1 MMVTQGLS
9 RARPH
14 LVGDIW
20 GGFAAMLVALPSAIA
35 FGVTIFSPLGGE
47 FSARGAL
54 AGMLGVTI
62 LGLVAGALG
71 GTQRLIS
78 APCAPAAAVLSAL
91 TIQLVGQ
98 GHPAFV
104 IVLTLFLAALVS
116 SVIQISFGVMR
127 IGQLIKYMPFPV
139 VSGYLSGVGLIVI
152 LSQLPKWLAWPKGLP
167 VLQGILSPHLWH
179 MPSVVIGLVT
189 ALVMA
194 VAPRLR
200 TGVPAVILGLV
211 GGLSTYWVLALTIW
225 PELRTLAGNSY
236 VIGPISMQGDGLI
249 EGMANLWSQFQQT
262 KVILWEPICVTALT
276 LAVLLSID
284 TLKTCLVLDAMTGS
298 KHDSNR
304 ELVGQGLGNLAST
317 LLGGAPGAGTMGA
330 SLVNKAS
337 GGMTGLSSIIQ
348 GLWSLLAV
356 LFLTPLIAWV
366 PISALA
372 AILVV
377 IGVNMIDWHT
387 FQLLRSRDTLL
398 DFAVIALVVIVA
410 NTVSLIAASGLGVA
424 LAILMFIR
432 EQIHSSPIRRKSYGN
447 KMFSKRIRM
456 PAERDV
462 LEKSGRQTVIIEM
475 QGSLFFGTT
484 DQVFATIEPE
494 LEHARYVL
502 LDLHRVQSLDFTA
515 GHMIE
520 RVANMMDERGGIL
533 ALSRIPERLPSGRDL
548 HAYIDHIG
556 LSHKSSVRIFKE
568 FSDALEWFEEQ
579 IIFHSHLPEQDVD
592 CLPLGDFDLFKGL
605 DANVIAALDRVATR
619 IPIRAGKMIFN
630 AGAPGHDL
638 MLIAR
643 GEIKIDLPIPNQKP
657 IHLATLG
664 RGQFFGEMSFL
675 DAHPHSADVMAL
687 TDVDIISL
695 NRKDFVNVIK
705 GEPEIGSKVL
715 RALAMAIADRLR
727 HANAEMREM
736 RMG

>member
-1 MMVTQGLS
+1 MVTQALS

-35 FGVTIFSPLGGE
+35 FGVTIFSPLGAE

-91 TIQLVGQ
+91 TIQLIGQ

-104 IVLTLFLAALVS
+104 IVLTLFLAALAS
-116 SVIQISFGVMR
+116 SIFQIGFGFMR

-152 LSQLPKWLAWPKGLP
+152 LSQLPKWLAIPKGTGLIEG
-167 VLQGILSPHLWH
+167 LFAPHLWQG
-179 MPSVVIGLVT
+179 PSVCVGLAT
-189 ALVMA
+189 AGVMA
-194 VAPRLR
+194 FASRIR
-200 TGVPAVILGLV
+200 TSVPAVILGLIA
-211 GGLSTYWVLALTIW
+211 GLITYWVLAFTVW
-225 PELRTLAGNSY
+225 PDLRNLSGNPY
-236 VIGPISMQGDGLI
+236 VIGAISISGDGI
-249 EGMANLWSQFQQT
+249 VEGMAALWGHFKQA
-262 KVILWEPICVTALT
+262 KIILWEPILVTALT
-276 LAVLLSID
+276 LSVLLSID
-284 TLKTCLVLDAMTGS
+284 TLKTCLVLDALTGS

-304 ELVGQGLGNLAST
+304 ELVGQGFGNLAST
-317 LLGGAPGAGTMGA
+317 LFGGVPGAGTMGA

-366 PISALA
+366 PVSALA

-377 IGVNMIDWHT
+377 IGLNMIDWHT

-398 DFAVIALVVIVA
+398 DFMVIALVVIVA
-410 NTVSLIAASGLGVA
+410 NTISLIAASGLGVA

-432 EQIHSSPIRRKSYGN
+432 EQIHSSPIRRKSYGS

-456 PAERDV
+456 PGEREV
-462 LEKSGRQTVIIEM
+462 LELAGRKTVILEL

-484 DQVFATIEPE
+484 DQVFAAIEPE

-520 RVANMMDERGGIL
+520 RVANMLAERNGVL
-533 ALSRIPERLPSGRDL
+533 ALSRIPDRLPSGRDL

-556 LSHKSSVRIFKE
+556 LSSKTSVRLFRE

-579 IIFHSHLPEQDVD
+579 IIEDSHLPPEDID
-592 CLPLGDFDLFKGL
+592 CLPLGGFDLFKGL
-605 DANVIAALDRVATR
+605 DRQVVEALDQVAVR
-619 IPIRAGKMIFN
+619 RHMRAGEMIFT
-630 AGAPGHDL
+630 AGAKGNDL

-675 DAHPHSADVMAL
+675 DAHEHSADVTAL
-687 TDVDIISL
+687 TDVDLISL
-695 NRKDFVNVIK
+695 NRTDFVRIIRN
-705 GEPEIGSKVL
+705 EPEIGSKVL

-727 HANAEMREM
+727 HANSEMREM
-736 RMG
+736 RIG

>member
-1 MMVTQGLS
+1 MDLAIS
-9 RARPH
+9 RIRNHFA
-14 LVGDIW
+14 GDIW

-62 LGLVAGALG
+62 LGLVAGIFG

-91 TIQLVGQ
+91 TLQLIGQ

-104 IVLTLFLAALVS
+104 IVLTLFIAAFMS
-116 SVIQISFGVMR
+116 SVIQIGFGFLR
-127 IGQLIKYMPFPV
+127 IGQMIKYMPFPV
-139 VSGYLSGVGLIVI
+139 VSGYLSGVGLIVV
-152 LSQLPKWLAWPKGLP
+152 LSQLPKWLAIPKGIGL
-167 VLQGILSPHLWH
+167 VEGLIHPHLWQG
-179 MPSVVIGLVT
+179 PSVIVGLIT

-194 VAPRLR
+194 FSPRLKIA
-200 TGVPAVILGLV
+200 VPAVILGLLA
-211 GGLSTYWVLALTIW
+211 GLMTYWVLAFTFW
-225 PELRTLAGNSY
+225 TELRTLSDNAF
-236 VIGPISMQGDGLI
+236 VIGHISMSKDGILD
-249 EGMANLWSQFQQT
+249 GMSSIWSHFKQSQ
-262 KVILWEPICVTALT
+262 VILWEPIFVTALT
-276 LAVLLSID
+276 LSVLLSID
-284 TLKTCLVLDAMTGS
+284 TLKTCLVLDALTGS

-304 ELVGQGLGNLAST
+304 ELIGQGLGNLAST
-317 LLGGAPGAGTMGA
+317 LFGGTPGAGTMGA

-337 GGMTGLSSIIQ
+337 GGMTGLSSVMQ

-366 PISALA
+366 PVSALA

-377 IGVNMIDWHT
+377 IGINMIDWHT

-398 DFAVIALVVIVA
+398 DFAVIALVVVVA
-410 NTVSLIAASGLGVA
+410 NTISLIAASGLGVA

-456 PAERDV
+456 PAEREI
-462 LEKSGRQTVIIEM
+462 LEQSGQKTVIIEL

-484 DQVFATIEPE
+484 DQLFSTIEPE
-494 LEHARYVL
+494 LENAQFVL

-520 RVANMMDERGGIL
+520 RVANMLSERNGIL
-533 ALSRIPERLPSGRDL
+533 VLSRIPERLPSGRDL

-556 LSHKSSVRIFKE
+556 LSSKTSVKLFRE
-568 FSDALEWFEEQ
+568 FSDALEWFEEE
-579 IIFHSHLPEQDVD
+579 IIKASHLPQQEME
-592 CLPLGDFDLFKGL
+592 CLALGGFDLFKGL
-605 DANVIAALDRVATR
+605 NTKILSALDKVAIR
-619 IPIRAGKMIFN
+619 HHIRAGEIIFC
-630 AGAPGHDL
+630 AGAEGHDL
-638 MLIAR
+638 MLISR
-643 GEIKIDLPIPNQKP
+643 GEIKINLPIPGQKS

-664 RGQFFGEMSFL
+664 QGQFFGEMSFL
-675 DAHPHSADVMAL
+675 DSHTHSADVTAL
-687 TDVDIISL
+687 TDVDLISI
-695 NRKDFVNVIK
+695 NRNEFVRVIK
-705 GEPEIGSKVL
+705 DEPEIGSKVL
-715 RALAMAIADRLR
+715 RSLAMAIADRLR
-727 HANAEMREM
+727 HANHEMREM
-736 RMG
+736 QIG

>member
-1 MMVTQGLS
+1 MAIQALS
-9 RARPH
+9 RARTH
-14 LVGDIW
+14 LAGDIW

-91 TIQLVGQ
+91 TIQLIGQ

-104 IVLTLFLAALVS
+104 IVLTLFLAAMTS
-116 SVIQISFGVMR
+116 SVIQIGFGFLR

-152 LSQLPKWLAWPKGLP
+152 LSQLPKWLALPKGT
-167 VLQGILSPHLWH
+167 VLLEGLVSPHLWQG
-179 MPSVVIGLVT
+179 PSVIVGLVT

-194 VAPRLR
+194 LAPRLKIA
-200 TGVPAVILGLV
+200 VPAVILGLV
-211 GGLSTYWVLALTIW
+211 AGLVTYWTLAFTLW
-225 PELRTLAGNSY
+225 PDLRSLAGNPY
-236 VIGPISMQGDGLI
+236 VIGPISMSSDGI
-249 EGMANLWSQFQQT
+249 AEGMANLWANFKQA
-262 KVILWEPICVTALT
+262 KVILWEPVFVTALT
-276 LAVLLSID
+276 LSVLLSID
-284 TLKTCLVLDAMTGS
+284 TLKTCLVLDALTGS

-366 PISALA
+366 PVSALA

-377 IGVNMIDWHT
+377 IGMNMIDWHT

-398 DFAVIALVVIVA
+398 DFMVIALVVVVA

-456 PAERDV
+456 PSERHL
-462 LEKSGRQTVIIEM
+462 LEHIGHKTVIIEL

-484 DQVFATIEPE
+484 DQVFAAIEPE
-494 LEHARYVL
+494 LEDAQFVL

-520 RVANMMDERGGIL
+520 RVATMLGERGGVL

-556 LSHKSSVRIFKE
+556 LSSKTSVRLFRE

-579 IIFHSHLPEQDVD
+579 LIEASHLPQETVD
-592 CLPLGDFDLFKGL
+592 CLPLGEFDLFKGL
-605 DANVIAALDRVATR
+605 DSKVVAALDQVSTR
-619 IPIRAGKMIFN
+619 RHVGAGEIVFS
-630 AGAPGHDL
+630 AGTQGHDL

-643 GEIKIDLPIPNQKP
+643 GEIKIDLPVPNQKP

-675 DAHPHSADVMAL
+675 DAHAHSADVTAL
-687 TDVDIISL
+687 TDAELMSL
-695 NRKDFVNVIK
+695 NRNDFVRIIRN
-705 GEPEIGSKVL
+705 EPEIGSKVL

-727 HANAEMREM
+727 HANSEMREM
-736 RMG
+736 RLG